1 MITIKKTKEYIEQD
15 KQNWSLYLMN
25 FVDDFRYYKNKES
38 IQEGILFSDEKIDPL
53 LASTVEYLCD
63 EVKLDYPEWT
73 SKIPACVHPYF
84 VSGVE
89 NLKALSLAQS
99 PLVFRIRKI
108 FVLENFLERC

>member
-1 MITIKKTKEYIEQD
+1 MITIKKTKEYIEND
-15 KQNWSLYLMN
+15 KNNWSLYLMN
-25 FVDDFRYYKNKES
+25 FVDDFRYYKDQKS
-38 IQEGILFSDEKIDPL
+38 IQEEIYYSDENIDPL

-63 EVKLDYPEWT
+63 EFKLDWPEWT
-73 SKIPACVHPYF
+73 SKIPACVNPYF

-89 NLKALSLAQS
+89 NLKALALSQS